1 MRLEN
6 VKVVAKREYL
16 QRVKSKGFWIGTVVL
31 PLFILA
37 VTVLPSYFLSK
48 SRTSQKIVVVD
59 VTGRVGA
66 ALLEGS
72 RRGDAERKG
81 VPQDRIA
88 SFDIALEPPAGD
100 REAQRESLNR
110 RVLDEEIDAWVW
122 VGEGA
127 LTGEPVRYHARSV
140 SNIIT
145 QELLEDDLSAVVRQA
160 RFADA
165 GLDPARVDELARP
178 VRLETVRVS
187 EGGSRAEAGIGGAAF
202 AYVLFFILYMILMIW
217 GQQVMNGVLE
227 EKGSRVVEIVVSSVK
242 PFELMMGKLTG
253 ICLVGLTQFA
263 IWLGTAGVIT
273 APGVMA
279 SLAVLP
285 EEVSLP
291 QLTVAMVVNYVLFF
305 ILGFFVYASLY
316 AAIGAAFN
324 NLQEAQQV
332 AGVAGFFFVVPFFFM
347 FPIIN
352 DPNST
357 MAVVTSLIPPLTP
370 LLMALRV
377 SLQMPPLWQLLL
389 GYALTLAF
397 IFGMIWVCARIYRIG
412 ILMYGKKPTF
422 KELWRWVRYA

>member
-1 MRLEN
+1 MRLDN
-6 VKVVAKREYL
+6 VTIVAKREYL
-16 QRVKSKGFWIGTVVL
+16 QRIKSKGFWIGTVVL

-37 VTVLPSYFLSK
+37 LSILPSYFLAR
-48 SRTSQKIVVVD
+48 SRTSQTIVVVD
-59 VTGRVGA
+59 ATGRVGA
-66 ALLEGS
+66 DLAQGP
-72 RRGDAERKG
+72 RRDAAERAEG
-81 VPQDRIA
+81 PEDRIA
-88 SFDIALEPPAGD
+88 SFDIDVEPPAAD

-122 VGEGA
+122 VGEGV
-127 LTGEPVRYHARSV
+127 LTGEPVEYHARSV

-145 QELLEDDLSAVVRQA
+145 QELLEDDLSAVVRRVRLA
-160 RFADA
+160 EA
-165 GLDPARVDELARP
+165 GLDPNRVGELTKP
-178 VRLETVRVS
+178 VRLQTVRVS

-202 AYVLFFILYMILMIW
+202 AYILFFILYMILMIW

-242 PFELMMGKLTG
+242 PFDLMMGKLTG
-253 ICLVGLTQFA
+253 ICLVGLTQFS
-263 IWLGTAGVIT
+263 IWLATAGVIT

-279 SLAVLP
+279 SLAMLP

-291 QLTVAMVVNYVLFF
+291 QLTLAMVVNFVLFF

-316 AAIGAAFN
+316 AAIGSAFN

-332 AGVAGFFFVVPFFFM
+332 AGVASFFFVVPFFFM

-357 MAVVTSLIPPLTP
+357 LAVVTSLIPPLTP

-389 GYALTLAF
+389 GYALTIAF
-397 IFGMIWVCARIYRIG
+397 ILGMVWVCARIYRIG